1 MKYIKR
7 NLYGNVEAASEIKFD
22 DTYELADEEYD
33 VGFDGKIYSASE
45 MQSAEY
51 IAHKT
56 EFDNNIR
63 LSAIRAQREIEC
75 FPIINRG
82 VLWYDKLTEE
92 QKAELA
98 AWYQQWLD
106 APQTNIIPKP
116 LQWLTDTSL

>member
-45 MQSAEY
+45 MQGADY
-51 IAHKT
+51 LARKA

-63 LSAIRAQREIEC
+63 LSNIRLQRETEC
-75 FPIINRG
+75 FPVINRG
-82 VLWYDKLTEE
+82 ELWYAKLSDE
-92 QKAELA
+92 QKAELS
-98 AWYQQWLD
+98 AWYEAWLN
-106 APQTNIIPKP
+106 APQTLVIPET
-116 LQWLTDTSL
+116 LEWLK

>member
-51 IAHKT
+51 IAHKA

-63 LSAIRAQREIEC
+63 LSSIRAQREIEC

-82 VLWYDKLTEE
+82 ALWYDKLTTE

-98 AWYQQWLD
+98 AWYQAWLD
-106 APQTNIIPKP
+106 APQTKVIPAR
-116 LQWLTDTSL
+116 LEWLK